1 MENQDRIYGGTIM
14 TPDRVYSVAIVATG
28 DMYEDDVEFSCRK
41 HARKVA
47 EAWGELPAYRRK
59 RLEIRHKEK
68 ARRER
73 LKNRV

>member
-1 MENQDRIYGGTIM
+1 MDIEEIKNRIYGGF
-14 TPDRVYSVAIVATG
+14 IVITG
-28 DMYEDDVEFSCRK
+28 GMPEDDVEFSCRK

-59 RLEIRHKEK
+59 RLEIRHREK

>member
-1 MENQDRIYGGTIM
+1 MENQDMILGGF
-14 TPDRVYSVAIVATG
+14 IVVTDG
-28 DMYEDDVEFSCRK
+28 MFEDDVEFSCRK

>member
-1 MENQDRIYGGTIM
+1 MENQDMILGGF
-14 TPDRVYSVAIVATG
+14 IVITDG
-28 DMYEDDVEFSCRK
+28 MFEDDVEFSCRK

>member
-1 MENQDRIYGGTIM
+1 MENQDRILGGF
-14 TPDRVYSVAIVATG
+14 IVITDG
-28 DMYEDDVEFSCRK
+28 MFEDDVEFSCRK

>member
-1 MENQDRIYGGTIM
+1 MENQDRIY
-14 TPDRVYSVAIVATG
+14 SVTVVIPG
-28 DMYEDDVEFSCRK
+28 DMPEDDVEFSCRK

>member
-1 MENQDRIYGGTIM
+1 MEEMAEKEWAKIWNYAAALGELMREDR
-14 TPDRVYSVAIVATG
+14 D
-28 DMYEDDVEFSCRK
+28 EVEFSCRK